1 MSLLPELD
9 DEKTIKNVKR
19 FFEKEFPTLQNMA
32 HISFV
37 DVKSPV
43 ISGMPV
49 VHGTDNGSET
59 KSTLHIYA
67 KNVLHKIITACGGLD
82 WRHRKILELRCFK
95 ELTWLEI
102 YEVTGYGKTRA
113 QELLNESF
121 LQFAWA
127 FADVDDLRV
136 FKSEHLA
143 TN

>member
-1 MSLLPELD
+1 MSLLPELN
-9 DEKTIKNVKR
+9 EEATISNVKR
-19 FFEKEFPTLQNMA
+19 FFEKEFPPLQNMA

-49 VHGTDNGSET
+49 THGMDNGSET

-67 KNVLHKIITACGGLD
+67 KNVLHKVIMACGGLD
-82 WRHRKILELRCFK
+82 CRHRKILELRCFK
-95 ELTWLEI
+95 ELTWFEI

-136 FKSEHLA
+136 FKSERLA